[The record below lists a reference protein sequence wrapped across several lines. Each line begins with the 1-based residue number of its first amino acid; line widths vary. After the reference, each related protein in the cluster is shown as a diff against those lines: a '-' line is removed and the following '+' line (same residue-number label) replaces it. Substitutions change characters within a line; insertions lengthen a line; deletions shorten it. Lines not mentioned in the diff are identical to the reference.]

1 MSKRVNT
8 LYNDLMKNELVTS
21 NKNTQ
26 WSLIDFKVDPPQK
39 QKILQCG
46 LCFEK
51 FVGPRKTLNHFNSIH
66 EDELNFLVR
75 PIEESDLKHERY
87 RY

>member
-39 QKILQCG
+39 QKILDIGYLGAIQ
-46 LCFEK
+46 
-51 FVGPRKTLNHFNSIH
+51 NIH
-66 EDELNFLVR
+66 DWA
-75 PIEESDLKHERY
+75 
-87 RY
+87 